1 MAHIEVSS
9 MHVRRFWSLVV
20 LSLAA
25 TSLPAAKGSND
36 GGQGQDRKSRIGF
49 ELYQDYLIVVRG
61 SVGPLKD
68 LNFLLDTGAT
78 PSVLDPRVKEKLH
91 LATSPMD
98 IAVLKGTV
106 KGETATVPSLQFGPI
121 RKDNVAVLIQDLS
134 FLQRGLPVRLDGIVG
149 LDVLGQSTFV
159 IDYKSHEIGFGS
171 PSSMSDSIP
180 FQIREGLAI
189 VDAVVNQAQVHL
201 LVDTGASSMI
211 LFEEM
216 RDPASDSK
224 AEESPKVIGEF
235 ERKQKRSITLRL
247 GKTKFDHEVAY
258 VVQNRRDAGHNFD
271 GLMSPIALGIT
282 RVAVDLSQGTLAFT
296 RKP

>member
-1 MAHIEVSS
+1 MHI
-9 MHVRRFWSLVV
+9 RRFWLLVV
-20 LSLAA
+20 LMSLAA
-25 TSLPAAKGSND
+25 TNLPAAKGSAD
-36 GGQGQDRKSRIGF
+36 SRSDESGKTRVSF

-78 PSVLDPRVKEKLH
+78 PSVLTPRLKEKLH
-91 LATSPMD
+91 LVTAPMD

-106 KGETATVPSLQFGPI
+106 RGETATVPSLQFGSI

-134 FLQRGLPVRLDGIVG
+134 FLQKGIPVRLDGIVG
-149 LDVLGQSTFV
+149 LDVLGQSKFV
-159 IDYKSHEIGFGS
+159 IDYAAHEIRFG
-171 PSSMSDSIP
+171 PASSMSDSIP
-180 FQIREGLAI
+180 FHIREGLAI
-189 VDAVVNQAQVHL
+189 VDAFVNQAQVHL

-216 RDPASDSK
+216 RDPASEAK
-224 AEESPKVIGEF
+224 AAGTGASPKAIGEF
-235 ERKQKRSITLRL
+235 QRNQKRSINVKL
-247 GKTKFDHEVAY
+247 GKTKFDHEVAF
-258 VVQNRRDAGHNFD
+258 VVQNHRDAGHNFD

>member
-1 MAHIEVSS
+1 
-9 MHVRRFWSLVV
+9 MHLRRFWSLVV
-20 LSLAA
+20 LMSLAL
-25 TSLPAAKGSND
+25 TKVPAEKRSSNGGSE
-36 GGQGQDRKSRIGF
+36 QDRKSRVGF

-61 SVGPLKD
+61 SIGPLKD

-78 PSVLDPRVKEKLH
+78 PSVLAPRLKEKLH
-91 LATSPMD
+91 LTTAPID
-98 IAVLKGTV
+98 IAVLKGSV

-134 FLQRGLPVRLDGIVG
+134 FLQKGLPVRLDGIVG

-159 IDYKSHEIGFGS
+159 IDYTAHEIRFG
-171 PSSMSDSIP
+171 PTASMSDSIP
-180 FQIREGLAI
+180 FHIKEGLAI
-189 VDAVVNQAQVHL
+189 VDASVNQAQVHL
-201 LVDTGASSMI
+201 LLDTGASSMI

-216 RDPASDSK
+216 RDPASDAK
-224 AEESPKVIGEF
+224 AAGTEESQKNIGEF
-235 ERKQKRSITLRL
+235 QRNQKRSISVKL

-258 VVQNRRDAGHNFD
+258 VVQNPRDAGHNFD

>member
-1 MAHIEVSS
+1 MHI
-9 MHVRRFWSLVV
+9 RRFWALVV
-20 LSLAA
+20 LMSLAA
-25 TSLPAAKGSND
+25 TNLPAEKGSGD
-36 GGQGQDRKSRIGF
+36 GRSDESGKTRVGF

-61 SVGPLKD
+61 SVGPLRD

-78 PSVLDPRVKEKLH
+78 PSVLSPRLKEKLH
-91 LATSPMD
+91 IVTAPMD
-98 IAVLKGTV
+98 IAVLKGSV

-121 RKDNVAVLIQDLS
+121 RKDNVAVQIQDLS
-134 FLQRGLPVRLDGIVG
+134 FLQKGIPVRLDGIVG

-159 IDYKSHEIGFGS
+159 IDYAAHEIRFGAA
-171 PSSMSDSIP
+171 SSMSDSIP
-180 FQIREGLAI
+180 FHIREGLAI
-189 VDAVVNQAQVHL
+189 VDAFVNQAQVHL

-211 LFEEM
+211 LFEEI
-216 RDPASDSK
+216 RDPASDAK
-224 AEESPKVIGEF
+224 PAGTEASPKTIGEF
-235 ERKQKRSITLRL
+235 QRNQKRSISVKL

>member
-1 MAHIEVSS
+1 MHI
-9 MHVRRFWSLVV
+9 RRFWALVV
-20 LSLAA
+20 LMSLAA
-25 TSLPAAKGSND
+25 TNLPAAKGSGD
-36 GGQGQDRKSRIGF
+36 GRSDESGKTRVGF

-61 SVGPLKD
+61 SVGPLRD

-78 PSVLDPRVKEKLH
+78 PSVLSPRLKEKLH
-91 LATSPMD
+91 LVTAPMD
-98 IAVLKGTV
+98 IAVLKGSV

-134 FLQRGLPVRLDGIVG
+134 FLQKGIPVRLDGIVG

-159 IDYKSHEIGFGS
+159 IDYAAHEIRFGAA
-171 PSSMSDSIP
+171 SSMSDSIP
-180 FQIREGLAI
+180 FHIREGLAI
-189 VDAVVNQAQVHL
+189 VDAFVNQAQVHL

-216 RDPASDSK
+216 RDPASDAK
-224 AEESPKVIGEF
+224 PAGTEASPKTIGEF
-235 ERKQKRSITLRL
+235 QRNQKRSISVKL